1 MDVQGTCIL
10 LGNKEFIVG
19 IYIPLIQ
26 GLFVEPRNSKL
37 MLTPRAKKM
46 KGTSVKWG
54 KHWQYLWLQA
64 GRDEVCSTDHI
75 KQ

>member
-10 LGNKEFIVG
+10 WGNKEFIGG

-26 GLFVEPRNSKL
+26 GLFVEPRNFKL
-37 MLTPRAKKM
+37 MLTPWAKKM

-54 KHWQYLWLQA
+54 KHWQYY
-64 GRDEVCSTDHI
+64 GY
-75 KQ
+75 KQEEMRCVPQTT